1 MPLGR
6 LKDLFKNRGA
16 YDPNKENYFAQLLAQ
31 GSAPNTGMGAGGWGD
46 IIASGAQQAV
56 GAIGGH
62 QQEQSRNA
70 LAEQLA
76 QQQGQQEQD
85 REYQLSKVLAGA
97 GIDPGMTEGFM
108 GAPKSL
114 QEAMIARSAPQGPAD
129 RPTIAEGGIN
139 YYKDDGSRVIENPVQ
154 PEQQAVEPEIKVFN
168 DQPYVIE
175 RGPDGEIG
183 ATPLQGVESPE
194 PGAPKIYE
202 YEGKPYTLQDGQMVQ
217 VPGVESTAP
226 APTEQEIEDKAKIG
240 DVRGLA
246 ADWKKT
252 VQPRRRYATPIRHHG
267 VWLGSS
273 EAGRHERGFLRS
285 HRDLQQDSR
294 PNERGQ
300 GVRVCTNRRGS
311 VHHQSLDCEGRED
324 PGRWRRRSAGGLG
337 GVQPDGQ
344 GIPTGW
350 TLLHR
355 EREGEIPE
363 AGGLLQH
370 PAGFDLRGVLG
381 TVSASGAGGGLLEPV

>member
-114 QEAMIARSAPQGPAD
+114 QEAMIERSAPQGPAD
-129 RPTIAEGGIN
+129 RQTIAGRRYQLLPG
-139 YYKDDGSRVIENPVQ
+139 R
-154 PEQQAVEPEIKVFN
+154 
-168 DQPYVIE
+168 
-175 RGPDGEIG
+175 PDR
-183 ATPLQGVESPE
+183 ARHRE
-194 PGAPKIYE
+194 PG
-202 YEGKPYTLQDGQMVQ
+202 
-217 VPGVESTAP
+217 TA
-226 APTEQEIEDKAKIG
+226 
-240 DVRGLA
+240 
-246 ADWKKT
+246 
-252 VQPRRRYATPIRHHG
+252 
-267 VWLGSS
+267 
-273 EAGRHERGFLRS
+273 
-285 HRDLQQDSR
+285 
-294 PNERGQ
+294 
-300 GVRVCTNRRGS
+300 
-311 VHHQSLDCEGRED
+311 
-324 PGRWRRRSAGGLG
+324 
-337 GVQPDGQ
+337 
-344 GIPTGW
+344 
-350 TLLHR
+350 
-355 EREGEIPE
+355 
-363 AGGLLQH
+363 
-370 PAGFDLRGVLG
+370 
-381 TVSASGAGGGLLEPV
+381 